1 MNYKG
6 FDIDYSEKAG
16 CFIISLTTGYT
27 REIVGHSETIHFAQK
42 MIDFYT
48 NVIESKERF

>member
-6 FDIDYSEKAG
+6 FVIDYSEKDKL
-16 CFIISLTTGYT
+16 FIISSTTGYT
-27 REIVGHSETIHFAQK
+27 RDIFGHSETVHFAQK